1 MSENTNENIKDE
13 NLKNKKQEIEKN
25 GLNKVELEKNGAD
38 KIESESG
45 KTENIKDNKKG
56 KVKKS
61 PAREAIE
68 WVVCVII
75 AFSLALFIKY
85 LIFTPTLVMQE
96 SMTPTI
102 LNGERVLI
110 NRLVRTFDQELN
122 RGDIIT
128 FEAPVY
134 STLQD
139 NNITAMYYER
149 ENIIDAFFYN
159 VMEIE
164 KISYIKRVIGV
175 AGDKIRIE
183 NGRVYLNDKLLEED
197 YIKPGA
203 KTIIPEGGMPS
214 EFIVPEGYI
223 FAMGDN
229 REGSAD
235 CRAFGCIPLEKV
247 EGRVTMR
254 IWPLNKLGSIDK

>member
-1 MSENTNENIKDE
+1 MSENTNENRKDE
-13 NLKNKKQEIEKN
+13 NLNNKKQENE
-25 GLNKVELEKNGAD
+25 KVEINKAETEKA
-38 KIESESG
+38 ESD
-45 KTENIKDNKKG
+45 NIKESKKENKKD

-61 PAREAIE
+61 PAREALE
-68 WVVCVII
+68 WVVCVVI

-85 LIFTPTLVMQE
+85 LLFTPTLVMHQ

-110 NRLVRTFDQELN
+110 NRLVRTFNLELN

-139 NNITAMYYER
+139 DNITAIYYDR
-149 ENIIDAFFYN
+149 DNIIDSFFYN

-197 YIKPGA
+197 YLEPDVR
-203 KTIIPEGGMPS
+203 TNIPEGGMPS
-214 EFIVPEGYI
+214 EFVVPEGYI

-229 REGSAD
+229 REGSSD

-247 EGRVTMR
+247 EGRVTVR
-254 IWPLNKLGSIDK
+254 IWPLNKLGNIDK

>member
-1 MSENTNENIKDE
+1 MSENTNENRKDE
-13 NLKNKKQEIEKN
+13 NLNNKKQENE
-25 GLNKVELEKNGAD
+25 
-38 KIESESG
+38 KIEINKAETEKAESD
-45 KTENIKDNKKG
+45 NIKESKKENKKD

-61 PAREAIE
+61 PAREALE
-68 WVVCVII
+68 WVVCVVI

-85 LIFTPTLVMQE
+85 LLFTPTLVMQQ

-110 NRLVRTFDQELN
+110 NRLVRTFNLELN

-139 NNITAMYYER
+139 DNITAIYYDR
-149 ENIIDAFFYN
+149 DNIIDSFFYN

-197 YIKPGA
+197 YLEPDVR
-203 KTIIPEGGMPS
+203 TNIPEGGMPS
-214 EFIVPEGYI
+214 EFVVPEGYI

-229 REGSAD
+229 REGSSD

-247 EGRVTMR
+247 EGRVTVR
-254 IWPLNKLGSIDK
+254 IWPLNKLGNIDK

>member
-1 MSENTNENIKDE
+1 MSENTNENRKDE
-13 NLKNKKQEIEKN
+13 NLNNKKQENE
-25 GLNKVELEKNGAD
+25 KVEINKAETEKA
-38 KIESESG
+38 ESD
-45 KTENIKDNKKG
+45 NIKKSKKENKKD

-61 PAREAIE
+61 PAREALE
-68 WVVCVII
+68 WVVCVVI

-85 LIFTPTLVMQE
+85 LLFTPTLVMQQ

-110 NRLVRTFDQELN
+110 NRLVRTFNLELN

-139 NNITAMYYER
+139 DNITAIYYDR
-149 ENIIDAFFYN
+149 DNIIDSFFYN

-197 YIKPGA
+197 YLEPDVR
-203 KTIIPEGGMPS
+203 TNIPEGGMPS
-214 EFIVPEGYI
+214 EFVVPEGYI

-229 REGSAD
+229 REGSSD

-247 EGRVTMR
+247 EGRVTVR
-254 IWPLNKLGSIDK
+254 IWPLNKLGNIDK

>member
-1 MSENTNENIKDE
+1 MSENTNENRKDE
-13 NLKNKKQEIEKN
+13 NLNNKKQENE
-25 GLNKVELEKNGAD
+25 KVEINKAETEKA
-38 KIESESG
+38 ESD
-45 KTENIKDNKKG
+45 NIKESKKENKKD

-61 PAREAIE
+61 PAREALE
-68 WVVCVII
+68 WVVCVVI

-85 LIFTPTLVMQE
+85 LLFTPTLVMQQ

-110 NRLVRTFDQELN
+110 NRLVRTFNLELN

-139 NNITAMYYER
+139 DNITAIYYDR
-149 ENIIDAFFYN
+149 DNIIDSFFYN

-197 YIKPGA
+197 YLEPDVR
-203 KTIIPEGGMPS
+203 TNIPEGGMPS
-214 EFIVPEGYI
+214 EFVVPEGYI

-229 REGSAD
+229 REDSLD

-247 EGRVTMR
+247 EGRVTVR
-254 IWPLNKLGSIDK
+254 IWPLNKLGNIDK